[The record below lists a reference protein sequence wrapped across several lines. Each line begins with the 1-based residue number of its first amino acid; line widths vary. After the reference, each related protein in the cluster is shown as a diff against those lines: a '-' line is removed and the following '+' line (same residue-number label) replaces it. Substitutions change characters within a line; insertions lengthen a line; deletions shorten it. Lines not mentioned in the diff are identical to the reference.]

1 MQFSV
6 QKYDEAA
13 RARAYQRWDSIAKPL
28 KGMGL
33 FEDMVAQIE
42 GMPEAHVGGKRCVLV
57 FCADNGVVAEGVTQ
71 TGSEVTAAVAE
82 AEPSKRRSL

>member
-6 QKYDEAA
+6 KQYDEEGK
-13 RARAYQRWDSIAKPL
+13 ARAYRRWDSIAKPL

-42 GMPEAHVGGKRCVLV
+42 GMPGFGLLLSGGSTRPCG
-57 FCADNGVVAEGVTQ
+57 FGVPDDP
-71 TGSEVTAAVAE
+71 SE
-82 AEPSKRRSL
+82 L